1 MPQNSLK
8 KHLSD
13 IMITVGVIA
22 SAIGISFLLQGVF
35 SVWEHVTTVFV
46 FAVFIVSIFT
56 DGYIYGI
63 AVTCTGVLF
72 INYAFTFPYF
82 YVDFSAP
89 ASIFSAIVMVIIAL
103 MTNALTAKLKKW
115 QTLKVEGEK
124 EMMRAN
130 LLRAVSHDL
139 RTPLTTIY
147 GSSSAIIE
155 NYETFTDVQKISML
169 QGIKEDSEWLTR
181 IVENLL
187 SVTKIDSGKA
197 KLLKTPTVLEELI
210 NSVLLKFR
218 KRYPTQTVDIDIPE
232 DIIVIP
238 MDAILIEQV
247 MINIFENAVQHA
259 RGMTR
264 ISLRVFTIGEKAIFE
279 ISDDGCGIE
288 KERLDKIFTGYYY
301 SGEQSSDFEKRN
313 AGIGL
318 SVCSTII
325 KAHGGTITVANAKA
339 GGAVFRFELQLDAY
353 IGGENGSE

>member
-1 MPQNSLK
+1 
-8 KHLSD
+8 
-13 IMITVGVIA
+13 
-22 SAIGISFLLQGVF
+22 
-35 SVWEHVTTVFV
+35 
-46 FAVFIVSIFT
+46 
-56 DGYIYGI
+56 
-63 AVTCTGVLF
+63 
-72 INYAFTFPYF
+72 
-82 YVDFSAP
+82 
-89 ASIFSAIVMVIIAL
+89 
-103 MTNALTAKLKKW
+103 
-115 QTLKVEGEK
+115 
-124 EMMRAN
+124 
-130 LLRAVSHDL
+130 
-139 RTPLTTIY
+139 
-147 GSSSAIIE
+147 
-155 NYETFTDVQKISML
+155 
-169 QGIKEDSEWLTR
+169 
-181 IVENLL
+181 L